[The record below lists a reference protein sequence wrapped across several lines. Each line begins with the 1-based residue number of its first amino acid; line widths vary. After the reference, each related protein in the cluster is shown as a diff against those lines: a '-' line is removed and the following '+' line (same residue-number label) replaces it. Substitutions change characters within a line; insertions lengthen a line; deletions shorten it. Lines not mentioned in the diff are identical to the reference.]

1 MVNVV
6 YTQDLQAQMIKIKL
20 EKSEGKIG
28 TLFT

>member
-6 YTQDLQAQMIKIKL
+6 YTQDLQAQMIKIEL
-20 EKSEGKIG
+20 GKSGKIG